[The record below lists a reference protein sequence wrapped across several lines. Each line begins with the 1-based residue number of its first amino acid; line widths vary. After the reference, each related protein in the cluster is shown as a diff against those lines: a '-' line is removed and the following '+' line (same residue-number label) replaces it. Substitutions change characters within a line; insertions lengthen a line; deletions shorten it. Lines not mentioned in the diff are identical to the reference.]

1 MKREG
6 SIFMTGKPSVAP
18 GERNGTARGSVG
30 YDVLVLDA
38 SVKQSL
44 ASVRSLGKAGLRVA
58 AGESVAQFDPAV
70 PVPAFRSRYCQR
82 SVVLPDLA
90 DDAPAFVAAV
100 TEFVREHSPR
110 VVLATG
116 DVTIG
121 VLRPH
126 RQQLADLGCVLAL
139 ASESALDIANDK
151 DRTLTLAEQLGILQ
165 PKTVRISDANDL
177 TVAVK
182 EFGFPFVLK
191 PVVSWTS
198 GTVDRHVPVDVID
211 MDEATEVSERFL
223 QAGAGALAQQWVP
236 GRREGVSLFIEGDMV
251 LAASGHVAHR
261 TTPPLGG
268 ASAVRETIEVPADT
282 MHAAVL
288 LAKAIGL
295 QGVCE
300 VEFRRD
306 AENRP
311 LLMEINARL
320 AGTIENAVQAGVD
333 FPLMMWRSATG
344 LEVKPVTDYRYGVR
358 TRWLH
363 GDLRWFWQNWQRP
376 GRPDSMP
383 HARSIYS
390 FVSEFVKCR
399 HYDFFDRTDIRP
411 FLAELRYTAHV
422 LRKNQ

>member
-6 SIFMTGKPSVAP
+6 SIFMTGKPAVAP
-18 GERNGTARGSVG
+18 DVRNETAHGSGG

-44 ASVRSLGKAGLRVA
+44 ASVRSLGKAGLRVT

-70 PVPAFRSRYCQR
+70 PLPTFRSHYCQR
-82 SVVLPDLA
+82 SLALPDLVL
-90 DDAPAFVAAV
+90 DTPAFVAAV
-100 TEFVREHSPR
+100 TEFVRDHSIR

-126 RQQLADLGCVLAL
+126 RQTLAELGCVLAL

-151 DRTLTLAEQLGILQ
+151 DRTLALAEELGIAQ
-165 PKTVRISDANDL
+165 PKTVRIGGAGDL
-177 TVAVK
+177 TAAVK

-191 PVVSWTS
+191 PAVSWTS

-211 MDEATEVSERFL
+211 IDEAREVSERFL
-223 QAGAGALAQQWVP
+223 KAGAGALAQQWVP
-236 GRREGVSLFIEGDMV
+236 GRREGVSLFIAGDVV
-251 LAASGHVAHR
+251 LAACGHVAHR

-268 ASAVRETIEVPADT
+268 ASAVRESIEVPADT
-282 MHAAVL
+282 LHAAVL
-288 LAKAIGL
+288 LAKAIDL

-333 FPLMMWRSATG
+333 FPLMIWRSATG
-344 LEVKPVTDYRYGVR
+344 LDVDPVTTYRYGVR

-363 GDLRWFWQNWQRP
+363 GDLRWLWQNWQRP
-376 GRPDSMP
+376 GRPDSMS
-383 HARSIYS
+383 HARSIYT
-390 FVSEFVKCR
+390 FISEFAKCR
-399 HYDFFDRTDIRP
+399 HYDCFDRRDVRP
-411 FLAELRYTAHV
+411 FLAELRYTMHV
-422 LRKNQ
+422 LRKN